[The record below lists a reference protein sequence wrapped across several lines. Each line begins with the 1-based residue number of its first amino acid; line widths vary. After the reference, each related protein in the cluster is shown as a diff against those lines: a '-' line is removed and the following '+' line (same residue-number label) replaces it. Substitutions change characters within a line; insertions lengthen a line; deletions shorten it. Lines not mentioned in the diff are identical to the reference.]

1 MGWLS
6 LITLS
11 IALAM
16 DAFAVAV
23 VTGLTLN
30 LLTKRHLFRLSF
42 HFGLFQAMMTAIGWS
57 AGALVQRFISAA
69 DHWIAFVLLAL
80 VGGNI
85 IYGAVRRDKRE
96 DRTAPDLTSGR
107 NLVMVSVATSID
119 ALAVGLSLG
128 VIGTAIAIP
137 ALTIGVT
144 AALLTLLGMAL
155 GRRIGNAWGSW
166 VEVMGGIVLIAIG
179 IRVVLQHVV

>member
-6 LITLS
+6 LITIS
-11 IALAM
+11 VALAM

-30 LLTKRHLFRLSF
+30 FVTKRHLFRLSF
-42 HFGLFQAMMTAIGWS
+42 HFGLFQAMMTAIGWF
-57 AGALVQRFISAA
+57 AGAIVQRYIASV
-69 DHWIAFVLLAL
+69 DHWIAFALLAL

-85 IYGAVRRDKRE
+85 IYGALRGSKNGE
-96 DRTAPDLTSGR
+96 RTAPDLTSGR

-137 ALTIGVT
+137 ALVIGVT
-144 AALLTLLGMAL
+144 AALLTLLGMAV
-155 GRRIGNAWGSW
+155 GRRIGTSWGSW
-166 VEVMGGIVLIAIG
+166 VEVLGGVVLIAIG
-179 IRVVLQHVV
+179 IRVVWQHVM

>member
-1 MGWLS
+1 MGWLT
-6 LITLS
+6 LITVS
-11 IALAM
+11 VALAM

-42 HFGLFQAMMTAIGWS
+42 HFGLFQALMTAIGWA
-57 AGALVQRFISAA
+57 AGSVVQRYIASV
-69 DHWIAFVLLAL
+69 DHWIAFALLAL
-80 VGGNI
+80 VGGNV
-85 IYGAVRRDKRE
+85 IYGALRGDEEEWTV
-96 DRTAPDLTSGR
+96 PDLTSGR

-137 ALTIGVT
+137 ALVIGLT
-144 AALLTLLGMAL
+144 AALLTLLGMVL
-155 GRRIGNAWGSW
+155 GRRIGAAWGSW
-166 VEVMGGIVLIAIG
+166 VEVLGGVVLIAIG
-179 IRVVLQHVV
+179 IRVVWQHVM